1 MRAVYTF
8 IAEEQADPACE
19 WSLIEMCRV
28 LEVSRSGFYDWQT
41 RPPPRRELDNR
52 VLTREI
58 DAIYEC
64 SGRTY
69 GVPRMTHWLRQQGFE
84 VNPKRVGRI
93 MRELGLEGESGRRRV
108 RTTIIDRGATAAEDH
123 VRRDFNPPAPTSC
136 GVATSPTCTPA
147 KAGSTSPPS
156 STCTRVG

>member
-41 RPPPRRELDNR
+41 RPPSQRELDNR

-58 DAIYEC
+58 ELIYEC
-64 SGRTY
+64 SGHTY
-69 GVPRMTHWLRQQGFE
+69 GVPRMTHASL
-84 VNPKRVGRI
+84 
-93 MRELGLEGESGRRRV
+93 
-108 RTTIIDRGATAAEDH
+108 
-123 VRRDFNPPAPTSC
+123 
-136 GVATSPTCTPA
+136 
-147 KAGSTSPPS
+147 
-156 STCTRVG
+156 TR